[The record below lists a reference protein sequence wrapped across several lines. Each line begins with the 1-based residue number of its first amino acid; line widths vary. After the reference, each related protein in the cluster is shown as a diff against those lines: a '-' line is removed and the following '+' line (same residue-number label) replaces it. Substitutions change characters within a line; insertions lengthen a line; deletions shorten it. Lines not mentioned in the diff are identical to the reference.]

1 MPPQSGCHTGIVRST
16 RNQKLLALAIIVLAL
31 LLLTPLADIA
41 VGAALLAA
49 FTVLMIR
56 YFPRAHGSDRR

>member
-1 MPPQSGCHTGIVRST
+1 MRST

-49 FTVLMIR
+49 FTLLMIR